1 MLISPL
7 CGQLFPELPRGKEN
21 QLISNSN
28 LAESGAQN
36 SGSDSKTEL
45 LLQEKQPIPG
55 ETRRERGE
63 EGAVRQKQTNRRG
76 DRNIHVDANEH
87 DDPAFLKTTG
97 RHAKPNLRFRDAHVT
112 V

>member
-36 SGSDSKTEL
+36 SRSDSKTEL
-45 LLQEKQPIPG
+45 LLQEKQAIPG
-55 ETRRERGE
+55 ETRRQRGE
-63 EGAVRQKQTNRRG
+63 EMQSGTNRQTDVETEIYMWMQTNTMTRR
-76 DRNIHVDANEH
+76 
-87 DDPAFLKTTG
+87 F
-97 RHAKPNLRFRDAHVT
+97 
-112 V
+112 